1 MLEFREVLIRWRDE
15 TNSQGW
21 ESRTVAVGGD
31 WSLNDNDDDVF
42 FYFADD
48 AEYEE
53 CLKNGEA
60 DFVMTEE
67 VDDE

>member
-15 TNSQGW
+15 TYPQGW

-42 FYFADD
+42 FYFADE
-48 AEYEE
+48 AEYEA
-53 CLKNGEA
+53 CLLNGEA
-60 DFVMTEE
+60 DFIMEE
-67 VDDE
+67 ADDE